1 MKLKQLVVGVALAA
15 GLSSASFAALNV
27 GTVDLTQLLQT
38 APQIVSMSDSL
49 KKEFAPAQQNIMTA
63 QKNLQAEMQSLSQAA
78 NTKMTADQQTQLKNK
93 IMADQKNLQQMVVTY
108 QQNVSTAQQKA
119 LNTFMGEVSAAA
131 KTIATKDNLDVV
143 LLKPTVIYS
152 ANTTDITS
160 QILADLPKS

>member
-1 MKLKQLVVGVALAA
+1 MKLKQLVVGVALAV

-38 APQIVSMSDSL
+38 APQIVAMSDSL

-131 KTIATKDNLDVV
+131 KTIATKDKLDVV

-160 QILADLPKS
+160 QILATLPKS